1 MKPYLTTTIDGT
13 TLWLNLDRVRTIM
26 PVDHPDHTAVSFSD
40 KHIVIVK
47 ENFDSMIEMI
57 FDMYEATPDET

>member
-1 MKPYLTTTIDGT
+1 
-13 TLWLNLDRVRTIM
+13 M

-40 KHIVIVK
+40 KDIVIVK